1 MTQTFT
7 RIAGSAR
14 SVLGTDRGRVH
25 ADVVYLA
32 SRWVQAPIFDR
43 READT

>member
-1 MTQTFT
+1 MRPAIHTSPGSGRPVVMTGAV
-7 RIAGSAR
+7 RVRAR
-14 SVLGTDRGRVH
+14 SS
-25 ADVVYLA
+25 YLA